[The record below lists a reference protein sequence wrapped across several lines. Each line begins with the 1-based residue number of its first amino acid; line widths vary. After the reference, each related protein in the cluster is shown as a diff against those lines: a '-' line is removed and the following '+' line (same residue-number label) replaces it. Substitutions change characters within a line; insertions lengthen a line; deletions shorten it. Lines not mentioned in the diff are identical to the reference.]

1 MSLGLIVDLTITF
14 ILLMAFIAG
23 WRQGA
28 VSAVIATIGVIAG
41 LICGAA
47 LAPWLMQVSDDQ
59 ALRFILALGV
69 LVFLVGAGN
78 MAGAAIG
85 AALRDGLL
93 WKRLR
98 WLDSLI
104 GACFQS
110 LAVLLVLWLV
120 SIPVASGLSGQLPQ
134 GIQASKILAGVDRAA
149 PAPVKALPSKI
160 SATLNESGLPPL
172 VSPFTHGTKP
182 SVEAPNIQLQDE
194 ALVQRLRPSVIHV
207 LGESET
213 CARRL
218 MGSGFAVDNQHVITN
233 AHVVAGTQTVSLD
246 TVLGLQQAQVVY
258 YNPEL
263 DIAVLST
270 QSLDVPPLQW
280 APEPASAGDDAIV
293 LGFPQ
298 SGPYTASPARINDRI
313 TISGPNIYASGRVER
328 EAYTVRGNI
337 RQGNSGGP
345 LVDAN
350 GNVLG
355 VVFGASVD
363 SSDIGYALT
372 ARQVQDAIGDVRQL
386 DQPVDTQECVAH

>member
-1 MSLGLIVDLTITF
+1 MSLGLLVDLTIVL
-14 ILLMAFIAG
+14 ILLIAFFAG

-28 VSAVIATIGVIAG
+28 VSAVLSTVGVVAG

-47 LAPWLMQVSDDQ
+47 LAPLMMQISESQ

-69 LVFLVGAGN
+69 LVLLVGAGN

-93 WKRLR
+93 WKRVR

-104 GACFQS
+104 GACFQT

-120 SIPVASGLSGQLPQ
+120 SIPVASGLRGQLPK
-134 GIQASKILAGVDRAA
+134 GIQESKILGNVDAMA

-160 SATLNESGLPPL
+160 SAMLNESGLPPL
-172 VSPFTHGTKP
+172 VSPFTHGTQP
-182 SVEAPNIQLQDE
+182 SVEAPNIQVKDE
-194 ALVQRLRPSVIHV
+194 ALMQRLRPSVIHV
-207 LGESET
+207 LGESQS

-218 MGSGFAVDNQHVITN
+218 MGSGFAVDDQHVITN

-246 TVLGLQQAQVVY
+246 TVLGLKEAQVVY

-280 APEPASAGDDAIV
+280 APQPAHTGDDAIV

-313 TISGPNIYASGRVER
+313 TISGPNIYADGRVER

-345 LVDAN
+345 LVNAN
-350 GNVLG
+350 GDVLG

-372 ARQVQDAIGDVRQL
+372 AQQVQDAIGDVRQL
-386 DQPVDTQECVAH
+386 NEPVDTRECVAH

>member
-1 MSLGLIVDLTITF
+1 MSLGLIVDIVIIGILF
-14 ILLMAFIAG
+14 IAFFAG

-28 VSAVIATIGVIAG
+28 VSSVLSTIGVIAG
-41 LICGAA
+41 LICGAV
-47 LAPWLMQVSDDQ
+47 LAPLAMQLSDSQ
-59 ALRFILALGV
+59 AMRFILALGV
-69 LVFLVGAGN
+69 LVLLVGIGN

-85 AALRDGLL
+85 AAFRDGFL

-98 WLDSLI
+98 GLDSLI
-104 GACFQS
+104 GACFQT
-110 LAVLLVLWLV
+110 AAALLVVWLV
-120 SIPVASGLSGQLPQ
+120 SIPIASGLRGQLPQ
-134 GIQASKILAGVDRAA
+134 AVQESKVLAQVDRMA
-149 PAPVKALPSKI
+149 PGPVKSLPSKI
-160 SATLNESGLPPL
+160 SAMLNDSGLPPL
-172 VSPFTHGTKP
+172 VSPFTQGNRP
-182 SVEAPNIQLQDE
+182 VVDAPDIQVSDE
-194 ALVQRLRPSVIHV
+194 ELVRRLRPSVIHV
-207 LGESET
+207 LGESQR
-213 CARRL
+213 CARTL

-246 TVLGLQQAQVVY
+246 TVLGLKEAQVVY
-258 YNPEL
+258 YNPEM
-263 DIAVLST
+263 DIAVLAT
-270 QSLDVPPLQW
+270 EELDVPALQW
-280 APEPASAGDDAIV
+280 APEPAQTGDDAIV

-313 TISGPNIYASGRVER
+313 TISGPNIYAGGRVER

-372 ARQVQDAIGDVRQL
+372 ARQVQEAIGDIGALQT
-386 DQPVDTQECVAH
+386 PVDTQECVAH